1 MCGFLPPAGVS
12 CALLAERR
20 AARASRTE
28 ARAGMGGACGV
39 SARVGVHPRRVG
51 SRRAG
56 AKYSGFSRRGV
67 LRWCSMQPSED
78 PLPRPCGEPPGP

>member
-28 ARAGMGGACGV
+28 ARAGMGGACGGV
-39 SARVGVHPRRVG
+39 SALAWQPASGHSPGVR
-51 SRRAG
+51 
-56 AKYSGFSRRGV
+56 
-67 LRWCSMQPSED
+67 PSKT
-78 PLPRPCGEPPGP
+78 